1 MIEEVT
7 GKGVRIV
14 RHGLKK
20 HGITRSDCI
29 HTSWFG
35 LVLSLLSASVA
46 ARVISRW

>member
-35 LVLSLLSASVA
+35 LVLKFQVFF
-46 ARVISRW
+46 ISYRESD